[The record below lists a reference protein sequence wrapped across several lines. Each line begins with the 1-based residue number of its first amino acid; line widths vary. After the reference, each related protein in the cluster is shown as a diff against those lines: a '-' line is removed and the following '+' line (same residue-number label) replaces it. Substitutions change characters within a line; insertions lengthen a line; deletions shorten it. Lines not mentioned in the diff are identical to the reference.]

1 MGTITNLHLI
11 GAILSVGG
19 SGNLNNVTHYGYG
32 ATDLRIYPKQD
43 NYNLNEFSPLLATG
57 GIFTTGFGNFT
68 TTDGERTFTL
78 PIWQSIRL
86 LTGMFI
92 CEFEILA

>member
-1 MGTITNLHLI
+1 MDMALPTLEYT
-11 GAILSVGG
+11 
-19 SGNLNNVTHYGYG
+19 
-32 ATDLRIYPKQD
+32 QD

-92 CEFEILA
+92 CEFGILA